1 MKMGRTQIIVRLLIA
16 VALLVFVYYN
26 LFTGGQGPR

>member
-1 MKMGRTQIIVRLLIA
+1 MRMSRTQMIVRLVIA
-16 VALLVFVYYN
+16 GLMLLFIYYN

>member
-1 MKMGRTQIIVRLLIA
+1 MRMGRTQLIIRLVIA
-16 VALLVFVYYN
+16 GLLVLFIYYN

>member
-1 MKMGRTQIIVRLLIA
+1 MRMSRTQMIIRLVIA
-16 VALLVFVYYN
+16 GLLLVFIYYN

>member
-1 MKMGRTQIIVRLLIA
+1 MNMGRTQIIIRLLIA
-16 VALLVFVYYN
+16 VALVVFIYYN

>member
-1 MKMGRTQIIVRLLIA
+1 MRMSRTQIIIRL
-16 VALLVFVYYN
+16 ALAGLLLLFIYYN

>member
-1 MKMGRTQIIVRLLIA
+1 MKMGRTQIAIRLLIA
-16 VALLVFVYYN
+16 VALVVFIYYN

>member
-1 MKMGRTQIIVRLLIA
+1 MKMSRTQIAIRLLIA
-16 VALLVFVYYN
+16 VTLVVFIYYN

>member
-1 MKMGRTQIIVRLLIA
+1 MRMGRTQIIIRLAIA
-16 VALLVFVYYN
+16 GLLFLFIYYN

>member
-1 MKMGRTQIIVRLLIA
+1 MRMGRTQVIIRLVIA
-16 VALLVFVYYN
+16 GLLLLFIYYN